1 MFLESEDGMDVEDF
15 VDQFEA
21 KEKGAVV
28 TVCQEEKL
36 EENDYMEGEMETK
49 VGADANDIMN
59 TDDKLCENI
68 PVTLILP
75 NVETKQL
82 FRLKEIQ
89 RSFDCWRPD
98 ADKSSL
104 CLNLN
109 G

>member
-21 KEKGAVV
+21 KEKGALV
-28 TVCQEEKL
+28 TVCQEE
-36 EENDYMEGEMETK
+36 ENDYKEGEMETE

-68 PVTLILP
+68 PLTSMLP

-98 ADKSSL
+98 ADNASPPSV
-104 CLNLN
+104 
-109 G
+109 